1 MKPIYLE
8 PDEEITSVIDKLKS
22 ADGRDVAVVVPK
34 NSTLFQSL
42 INLKLLQREAAN
54 LDKRVSLI
62 STNKIGARLARQVG
76 LETYAN
82 LGGLA
87 GTAPTATSKPAP
99 EAETTM
105 IDGVKVNQ
113 YSGPAGVSADVQEKP
128 EEPEVP
134 LSEPPSE
141 KTEESAAPEESG
153 ELAPEPV
160 EVKPTKEPETIS
172 VDELPSIVSR
182 QKTVSSYKVERTPVD
197 FKLPWKSLIATAILL
212 LISFTI
218 IFIFLPKATVTLT
231 LQAESK
237 SKTLLLNAKTTADS
251 SPSTIAGSLLTSEG
265 SVTKKITATGKKDI
279 GTKSS
284 GKLTFYNK
292 ESDSSVTL
300 ASLASVSSSG
310 KTFSLNS
317 AITIPGASI
326 SGGSIVP
333 GQVSGNVTAAVS
345 GNAYNLQSAQFTIS
359 GQSSLVYAT
368 GSTSGGVTKT
378 VTVLSQGDID
388 KVISSAKK
396 ELVADAQKEL
406 AKKGEGQTVLDG
418 SVRQKV
424 KEQSV
429 DRTVGEQVDSA
440 SLKLT
445 LSLSVIAFDKNA
457 VLEKVR
463 LELSKGITENH
474 QLVLPENNS
483 PKLTFKKYDSSNLMM
498 TFTVEADG
506 FVAPKIDKTAV
517 TKQINN
523 LTIDAAQATLKS
535 QSDVTEI
542 KIDVTPTWWIRRL
555 PILPSMITVEY
566 GFVESTK

>member
-22 ADGRDVAVVVPK
+22 AESRDVAVVVPK

-87 GTAPTATSKPAP
+87 GTAPTATPNPIPLA
-99 EAETTM
+99 ATTM

-113 YSGPAGVSADVQEKP
+113 YTGPQGSESGEVVQDAEPAQPV
-128 EEPEVP
+128 EELPKEEA
-134 LSEPPSE
+134 SPP
-141 KTEESAAPEESG
+141 APEEGS
-153 ELAPEPV
+153 ELAPEPAETV
-160 EVKPTKEPETIS
+160 PPKVGETIS

-182 QKTVSSYKVERTPVD
+182 QKTAPRYKVERTPID
-197 FKLPWKSLIATAILL
+197 FKLPWKSLIATVIIL

-218 IFIFLPKATVTLT
+218 IFVFLPKATVTLT

-265 SVTKKITATGKKDI
+265 STTKKITATGKKDI

-284 GKLTFYNK
+284 GRITFYNK
-292 ESDSSVTL
+292 ASSSSVTL
-300 ASLASVSSSG
+300 AALASVSSSG
-310 KTFSLNS
+310 KIFSLNS
-317 AITIPGASI
+317 AITIPGASV
-326 SGGSIVP
+326 SGGSVVP
-333 GQVSGNVTAAVS
+333 GQASGSVTAAVS

-359 GQSSLVYAT
+359 GQGALVYAT

-396 ELVADAQKEL
+396 ELVAEAEKDL
-406 AKKGEGQTVLDG
+406 GKKGEGQTVLDG

-424 KEQSV
+424 KEQDI
-429 DRTVGEQVDSA
+429 DRSVGEQVDSA
-440 SLKLT
+440 TLKLT

-463 LELSKGITENH
+463 LELSKGITDNQ
-474 QLVLPENNS
+474 QLVLPENTS
-483 PKLTFKKYDSSNLMM
+483 PKLTFKKYDSSNSVM
-498 TFTVEADG
+498 TFNVEAEG
-506 FVAPKIDKTAV
+506 FVAPKIDKTAIA
-517 TKQINN
+517 KQINN
-523 LTIDAAQATLKS
+523 LTFDAAQAALKS
-535 QSDVTEI
+535 QSEVTETTV
-542 KIDVTPTWWIRRL
+542 DVTPSWWIRRL